1 MTKAILAAM
10 TLLAPATVVG
20 TPATAATRTFA
31 ITSFDRVR
39 VEGPYKVTLATGVAP
54 YATAT
59 GSQAA
64 LDAIALDV
72 QGNTLVVHV
81 NRSSWGGFTGT
92 SPGPATIALG
102 THDLAAAWLNGSGSL
117 AIDRVKALGFDLSIN
132 GSGLAEISQVTVDQL
147 RINIGG
153 AGSARLDGAALRM
166 TAFVRGASSLDASA
180 LSLKDATITAEG
192 PAVVKA
198 AVSDT
203 AKVEAYGVASVSL
216 TGAPACTVRTTGS
229 SAVDGCKSG
238 N

>member
-1 MTKAILAAM
+1 MTKAILAAA
-10 TLLAPATVVG
+10 LLFAIA

-54 YATAT
+54 FATAT

-92 SPGPATIALG
+92 SPGAATIALG

-132 GSGLAEISQVTVDQL
+132 GSGLADIGQVAVDQL
-147 RINIGG
+147 RITIG
-153 AGSARLDGAALRM
+153 GAALRM
-166 TAFVRGASSLDASA
+166 TAFVRGASSLDAST

-216 TGAPACTVRTTGS
+216 TGAPACTLRTTGS

>member
-1 MTKAILAAM
+1 MTKAILAAA
-10 TLLAPATVVG
+10 LLFAIA

-39 VEGPYKVTLATGVAP
+39 VEGPYRVTLATGVAP

-117 AIDRVKALGFDLSIN
+117 SVDRVKSLGFDLSIN
-132 GSGLAEISQVTVDQL
+132 GSGLAEIGSVAVDQL
-147 RINIGG
+147 KVTISG
-153 AGSARLDGAALRM
+153 AAAVRLAGTALRM
-166 TAFVRGASSLDASA
+166 TALVRGPSNLDTSA
-180 LSLKDATITAEG
+180 LALKDATITAEG

-203 AKVEAYGVASVSL
+203 AKVEAFGVASVTLS
-216 TGAPACTVRTTGS
+216 GDPSCTIRTTGS
-229 SAVDGCKSG
+229 SSVEGCKSG
-238 N
+238 Y